1 MAVQSQLYLFLSL
14 KQVVILFWIGN
25 NTSERAILNLIY
37 SKISKR
43 KGANDLEHHLHSSG
57 DYL

>member
-1 MAVQSQLYLFLSL
+1 MVVQSQLYLFLSL
-14 KQVVILFWIGN
+14 KQVILFWIGN

-43 KGANDLEHHLHSSG
+43 KGANDFEHHLHSSG